1 MFEYI
6 TKGFDYVT
14 DTFSD
19 VVGGVVDFG
28 VDLLFSDEDDG
39 KLDNSFLKG
48 STKTRNRRT
57 TKDIKDIKRMT
68 RDAAMRKG
76 QRNIVEGLP
85 TSPISRSADRV
96 SLYRQKIAKLY
107 TEALQEGRYEK
118 ATEIYNAAI
127 QKLGISPIQVAEV
140 SIPGEAPRYT
150 KAPTA
155 LPAPVKALG

>member
-28 VDLLFSDEDDG
+28 IDLFFGDEDDYNLG
-39 KLDNSFLKG
+39 KDGEFGDSFLKG

-57 TKDIKDIKRMT
+57 AKDIKDIKRMT
-68 RDAAMRKG
+68 RDASMRTG

-85 TSPISRSADRV
+85 TSPISRSADRI
-96 SLYRQKIAKLY
+96 SPFRQKVAKMY
-107 TEALQEGRYEK
+107 TEALREGRYEK
-118 ATEIYNAAI
+118 ATEIYNASI
-127 QKLGISPIQVAEV
+127 QKLGISPVQVPEV
-140 SIPGEAPRYT
+140 SIPGEKPRYT
-150 KAPTA
+150 KSPTA
-155 LPAPVKALG
+155 IS

>member
-1 MFEYI
+1 
-6 TKGFDYVT
+6 
-14 DTFSD
+14 
-19 VVGGVVDFG
+19 
-28 VDLLFSDEDDG
+28 
-39 KLDNSFLKG
+39 
-48 STKTRNRRT
+48 
-57 TKDIKDIKRMT
+57 MT

-76 QRNIVEGLP
+76 QKNIVEGLP

>member
-6 TKGFDYVT
+6 TKGFNYVT

-19 VVGGVVDFG
+19 VVGGVVNFG
-28 VDLLFSDEDDG
+28 TDLFFGDEDDYGIG
-39 KLDNSFLKG
+39 KDGEFKDSFLKG

-57 TKDIKDIKRMT
+57 AKDIKDIKRMT

-85 TSPISRSADRV
+85 TSPISRSADRI
-96 SLYRQKIAKLY
+96 SPFRQKVAKMY
-107 TEALQEGRYEK
+107 TEALREGRYEK
-118 ATEIYNAAI
+118 ATEIYNASI

-140 SIPGEAPRYT
+140 SAGDEAPRYT
-150 KAPTA
+150 KSPTA
-155 LPAPVKALG
+155 IG